1 MNNEQQD
8 EIEKLGLIEII
19 PCEVEEKRD
28 EKGRVIWI
36 KYYDGTTS
44 EFIYDEKDRVILE
57 KFPDGETE
65 DRKYTD
71 NGKIILHR
79 YPEDATE
86 EWKFNVHDKLIF
98 QRHSNGTTEEWKYD
112 ERGNLIW
119 HRDTKEIYYIDD
131 KEYRKAEPL
140 KTSLDKV
147 REKFKD
153 ISGGLDIGS
162 CSLNDIEDKNIHNQK
177 VLGYLIGLREGYQKT
192 H

>member
-1 MNNEQQD
+1 MNQEQQD
-8 EIEKLGLIEII
+8 EIERLGLIEIN
-19 PCEVEEKRD
+19 PCKVEEKRD
-28 EKGRVIWI
+28 EKGRIIWEKCYNGKTTKI
-36 KYYDGTTS
+36 EYDDINNIIWRKDSDGTTS
-44 EFIYDEKDRVILE
+44 AK
-57 KFPDGETE
+57 
-65 DRKYTD
+65 
-71 NGKIILHR
+71 
-79 YPEDATE
+79 
-86 EWKFNVHDKLIF
+86 
-98 QRHSNGTTEEWKYD
+98 KYD
-112 ERGNLIW
+112 KNSNEVW
-119 HRDTKEIYYIDD
+119 SMDTDEIYYIDD

>member
-1 MNNEQQD
+1 MNQEQQD
-8 EIEKLGLIEII
+8 EIKRLGLIEII
-19 PCEVEEKRD
+19 PCKEEKRD
-28 EKGRVIWI
+28 KKGNIIWI
-36 KYYDGTTS
+36 KY
-44 EFIYDEKDRVILE
+44 
-57 KFPDGETE
+57 
-65 DRKYTD
+65 
-71 NGKIILHR
+71 
-79 YPEDATE
+79 
-86 EWKFNVHDKLIF
+86 
-98 QRHSNGTTEEWKYD
+98 SNGTTEERKYND
-112 ERGNLIW
+112 NGKMIW
-119 HRDTKEIYYIDD
+119 YKDTKKVYHIDK